1 MAYLDEHKAK
11 FDNLK
16 AVLDVKNRSQL
27 SLVANGGYSILFT
40 YPPKEES
47 LYLKKAKEVLDKENF
62 EIIDVSK
69 LFVEFIED
77 YQLNDFVEVYND
89 LKPNSYKIFMD
100 NGGSDTDLF
109 DTVVNAI
116 IETSKK
122 GLIPV
127 LIRTGIFYGTGIEN
141 INITQ
146 HSGINEL
153 NTPLLIFYPGEI
165 KGDHHHFLNAK
176 QSSNYRCTI
185 I

>member
-16 AVLDVKNRSQL
+16 SALKITNRTNL

-40 YPPKEES
+40 YPPVEEG
-47 LYLKKAKEVLDKENF
+47 LYLERAKNELNSESF

-69 LFVEFIED
+69 LFVEFIDE
-77 YQLNDFVEVYND
+77 YQLNDFVEVYDD
-89 LKPNSYKIFMD
+89 LKPNSYKIFID
-100 NGGSDTDLF
+100 GAGSDKDLF
-109 DTVVNAI
+109 DTVVNSI
-116 IETSKK
+116 IKTSKK

-127 LIRTGIFYGTGIEN
+127 LVRTGIFYGTGIEN

-146 HSGINEL
+146 HSLISEL

>member
-1 MAYLDEHKAK
+1 MAYIDEHKAK

-16 AVLDVKNRSQL
+16 AALDKKNRTQL
-27 SLVANGGYSILFT
+27 TLTANGGYSILFT

-47 LYLKKAKEVLDKENF
+47 LYLDKAKATLDNENF

-69 LFVEFIED
+69 LFVEFIGEYELD
-77 YQLNDFVEVYND
+77 SFVEVYND

-100 NGGSDTDLF
+100 AAGSDKDLF
-109 DTVVNAI
+109 DTVVSAI
-116 IETSKK
+116 IETAKK
-122 GLIPV
+122 GLVPV
-127 LIRTGIFYGTGIEN
+127 LIRTGIFFGTGIEN

-146 HSGINEL
+146 NSEIDEL
-153 NTPLLIFYPGEI
+153 NIPLLIFYPGEI
-165 KGDHHHFLNAK
+165 EGEHHHFLNAK

>member
-16 AVLDVKNRSQL
+16 SILDVKNRSQL

-40 YPPKEES
+40 YPPKEEN
-47 LYLKKAKEVLDKENF
+47 LYLEKAKSELSPTNFKFIDASKIFVDFIDENKL
-62 EIIDVSK
+62 ENIIE
-69 LFVEFIED
+69 L
-77 YQLNDFVEVYND
+77 YND
-89 LKPNSYKIFMD
+89 LKPTSFKVFID
-100 NGGSDTDLF
+100 SSSTDKDFF
-109 DTVVNAI
+109 DVIVNEI
-116 IETSKK
+116 IETSKQ

-127 LIRTGIFYGTGIEN
+127 LIRTGVFYGTGIEN

-146 HSGINEL
+146 HSAIDEL
-153 NTPLLIFYPGEI
+153 NMPLVIFYPGEI
-165 KGDHHHFLNAK
+165 NGDHHHFLNAK

>member
-16 AVLDVKNRSQL
+16 AALDVKNRTQL
-27 SLVANGGYSILFT
+27 SLVANGGYTILFT

-47 LYLKKAKEVLDKENF
+47 LYIEKAKKELAKENF
-62 EIIDVSK
+62 EILDVSK
-69 LFVEFIED
+69 LFVEFIDD
-77 YQLNDFVEVYND
+77 YHLNDFVEVYNG
-89 LKPNSYKIFMD
+89 LKPTSYKIFMD
-100 NGGSDTDLF
+100 ASGSDTDLF
-109 DTVVNAI
+109 DNVVNAI

-122 GLIPV
+122 GFIPV
-127 LIRTGIFYGTGIEN
+127 LIRTGIFYGTGIDN

-146 HSGINEL
+146 HSLISEL

>member
-1 MAYLDEHKAK
+1 MAYLDIHKAK

-47 LYLKKAKEVLDKENF
+47 LYLDKARNELAKEHF

-69 LFVEFIED
+69 LFVEFIDD
-77 YQLNDFVEVYND
+77 YSLNDFVAVYND

-100 NGGSDTDLF
+100 GTGSDTDLF
-109 DTVVNAI
+109 DTVINAI
-116 IETSKK
+116 IETANK

-165 KGDHHHFLNAK
+165 EGGHHHFLNAK

>member
-16 AVLDVKNRSQL
+16 AVLEVKNRTQL

-47 LYLKKAKEVLDKENF
+47 LYLDKARKELSKENF
-62 EIIDVSK
+62 ELIDVSK
-69 LFVEFIED
+69 LFVEFIDE
-77 YQLNDFVEVYND
+77 YELNDFVEVYND

-100 NGGSDTDLF
+100 SAGSDTDLF
-109 DTVVNAI
+109 DKIVKAI

-127 LIRTGIFYGTGIEN
+127 LIRTGVFYGTGIEN

-146 HSGINEL
+146 HSIIDEL
-153 NTPLLIFYPGEI
+153 NIPLLIFYPGEI

>member
-11 FDNLK
+11 FDNLNT
-16 AVLDVKNRSQL
+16 VLDKNNRTNL

-40 YPPKEES
+40 YPPNEES
-47 LYLKKAKEVLDKENF
+47 LYLNEAKKVLKNENF

-69 LFVEFIED
+69 LFVEFIEE

-100 NGGSDTDLF
+100 NTGSDVDLF
-109 DTVVNAI
+109 DTVVYAI
-116 IETSKK
+116 TETSKK

-146 HSGINEL
+146 HSGIDEL
-153 NTPLLIFYPGEI
+153 NVPLLIFYPGEI
-165 KGDHHHFLNAK
+165 TGGHHHFLNAK

>member
-16 AVLDVKNRSQL
+16 AVLDVKNRTQL

-40 YPPKEES
+40 YPPNEEA
-47 LYLKKAKEVLDKENF
+47 LYLNKAKEVLDNDYF

-69 LFVEFIED
+69 LFVDFIDD
-77 YQLNDFVEVYND
+77 YQLNDFIEVYND

-100 NGGSDTDLF
+100 DTGSDTDLF
-109 DTVVNAI
+109 DMVVNAI
-116 IETSKK
+116 IETSNK
-122 GLIPV
+122 GMIPV
-127 LIRTGIFYGTGIEN
+127 LMRTGVFYGTGIEN

-146 HSGINEL
+146 NSKINEL

>member
-16 AVLDVKNRSQL
+16 ALLLKKNRTQL
-27 SLVANGGYSILFT
+27 SLDANGGYSILFT
-40 YPPKEES
+40 YPPEEES
-47 LYLKKAKEVLDKENF
+47 LYLKKAIEVLDKENL

-69 LFVEFIED
+69 LFIEFIGD
-77 YQLNDFVEVYND
+77 YILDDFIEVYND

-100 NGGSDTDLF
+100 NGGSDNDLF
-109 DTVVNAI
+109 DAVVNAI

>member
-16 AVLDVKNRSQL
+16 AVLDVKNRTQL

-47 LYLKKAKEVLDKENF
+47 LYLDKAIKELDKEFF
-62 EIIDVSK
+62 EIIEVSK
-69 LFVEFIED
+69 LFVEFIDD
-77 YQLNDFVEVYND
+77 YNLTDFVEVYND
-89 LKPNSYKIFMD
+89 LIPNSYKIFMD
-100 NGGSDTDLF
+100 NGGSDIDLF
-109 DTVVNAI
+109 EIVVNAI

-127 LIRTGIFYGTGIEN
+127 LIRTGVFYGTGIEN

-146 HSGINEL
+146 HSGIDEL

-176 QSSNYRCTI
+176 QSSNYRCI
-185 I
+185 II

>member
-16 AVLDVKNRSQL
+16 AVLNINNRTQL

-40 YPPKEES
+40 YAPKEES
-47 LYLKKAKEVLDKENF
+47 LYLKKAIEVLENKTF

-69 LFVEFIED
+69 LFVEFID
-77 YQLNDFVEVYND
+77 NYGLNDFVEVYND
-89 LKPNSYKIFMD
+89 LKPNSYKVFMD
-100 NGGSDTDLF
+100 NTGSDKDLF
-109 DTVVNAI
+109 DTVVNQI

-127 LIRTGIFYGTGIEN
+127 LIRTGIFFGTGIEN

-146 HSGINEL
+146 NTLIDGL

>member
-1 MAYLDEHKAK
+1 M
-11 FDNLK
+11 
-16 AVLDVKNRSQL
+16 L
-27 SLVANGGYSILFT
+27 ST
-40 YPPKEES
+40 EPPKEEG
-47 LYLKKAKEVLDKENF
+47 LYLDKARQELDKENF

-69 LFVEFIED
+69 LFVEFIDD
-77 YQLNDFVEVYND
+77 YALNDFVAVYND
-89 LKPNSYKIFMD
+89 LKPNFYKIFMD
-100 NGGSDTDLF
+100 SNGSDTDLF

-146 HSGINEL
+146 HSGINDL

-176 QSSNYRCTI
+176 QSSNYTFTI
-185 I
+185 K